1 MQQPC
6 KRLKLENSPTGSPIT
21 NFRLH
26 VYRGFTED
34 EKEKCLY
41 QDTICSEAEE
51 SPWEVLYDN
60 VVDPDASL
68 PSKETSGAFLL
79 MEKNISFGF
88 SGMDNYCETYPLA
101 LTYTILCLPVIFG
114 TLL

>member
-41 QDTICSEAEE
+41 RDTICSEAEV
-51 SPWEVLYDN
+51 SP
-60 VVDPDASL
+60 
-68 PSKETSGAFLL
+68 
-79 MEKNISFGF
+79 
-88 SGMDNYCETYPLA
+88 
-101 LTYTILCLPVIFG
+101 
-114 TLL
+114 